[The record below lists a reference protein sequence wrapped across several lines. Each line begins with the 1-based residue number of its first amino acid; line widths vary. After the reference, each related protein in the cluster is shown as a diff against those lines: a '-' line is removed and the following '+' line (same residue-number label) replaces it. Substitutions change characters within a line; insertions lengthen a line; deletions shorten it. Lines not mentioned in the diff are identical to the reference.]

1 MALGAWRFGH
11 KAQVQFH
18 TYSKDL
24 PKYQVLIGIPITE
37 PSSTQGVLPIAPF
50 PPTSPEGKENNEPSF

>member
-37 PSSTQGVLPIAPF
+37 PARCLL
-50 PPTSPEGKENNEPSF
+50 TSMAGL